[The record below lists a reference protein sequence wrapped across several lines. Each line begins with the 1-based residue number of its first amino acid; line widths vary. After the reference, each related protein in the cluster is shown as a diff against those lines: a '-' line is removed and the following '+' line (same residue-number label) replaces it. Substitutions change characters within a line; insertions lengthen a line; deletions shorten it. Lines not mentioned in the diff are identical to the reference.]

1 MPSSNKSM
9 ATRHMNI
16 YLSINHTIRKG
27 SVRIPQ
33 KILLIKVLPYHVD
46 PCICDYG
53 HKCRDNITYPKGVS
67 HVQQ

>member
-16 YLSINHTIRKG
+16 YFSIYHTIRKG
-27 SVRIPQ
+27 SVRIPL

-46 PCICDYG
+46 TSICDYG
-53 HKCRDNITYPKGVS
+53 HECCDNITYPKGVS
-67 HVQQ
+67 HVQ

>member
-16 YLSINHTIRKG
+16 YLSNNHTIRKG

-46 PCICDYG
+46 PCICD
-53 HKCRDNITYPKGVS
+53 
-67 HVQQ
+67 